1 MMLFKVSIDLGLIA
15 IAAWGILLI
24 KLWLFGQMYLL
35 IHPNYIPFTVIA
47 GFLLLAISG
56 FKTWELI
63 KRERFSNNNPNNL
76 QHTTL
81 FPSRLSSGL
90 LLAAAIIGL
99 VITPKPFTSDAA
111 IHRGV
116 GDNLGAI
123 RSVPQS
129 FRASNRPEER
139 SLIEWVRT
147 LNVYP
152 EPDAYTG
159 QKVKVTGFAVH
170 PQNLS
175 DQFLLISRFIITCC
189 AADVYPVSL
198 PVKLSQSRSN
208 YPADGWFEITGTM
221 TTETINDRR
230 QLTILPETI
239 KAIPEPK
246 NPYDY

>member
-1 MMLFKVSIDLGLIA
+1 MLFKSSIWLGIIA

-24 KLWLFGQMYLL
+24 KLWLFGQLYLL
-35 IHPNYIPFTVIA
+35 IHPNYIPLTVGA
-47 GFLLLAISG
+47 GILLLAISG

-63 KRERFSNNNPNNL
+63 KRERFSKKSNNL
-76 QHTTL
+76 KHTNL

-90 LLAAAIIGL
+90 LLATAIVGL
-99 VITPKPFTSDAA
+99 VITPRPFASDTA

-116 GDNLGAI
+116 NENLGAI
-123 RSVPQS
+123 RSVPKS

-139 SLIEWVRT
+139 SLIEWIRT
-147 LNVYP
+147 LNIYP

-159 QKVKVTGFAVH
+159 QKVKVTGFAIH
-170 PQNLS
+170 PQDLS
-175 DQFLLISRFIITCC
+175 DQLMLISRFIITCC

-208 YPADGWFEITGTM
+208 YPADRWFEITGTM
-221 TTETINDRR
+221 TTETIKGKR
-230 QLTILPETI
+230 QLTIQPMTI
-239 KAIPEPK
+239 SAIAEPK

>member
-1 MMLFKVSIDLGLIA
+1 MIFFKSATGLGLVA
-15 IAAWGILLI
+15 IAAWGILII
-24 KLWLFGQMYLL
+24 KLWLSGQLYVL

-47 GFLLLAISG
+47 GFLLLAIGG
-56 FKTWELI
+56 FKAWELSKI
-63 KRERFSNNNPNNL
+63 PKSKYSQQ
-76 QHTTL
+76 QHTNL
-81 FPSRLSSGL
+81 FPSRLSGGL
-90 LLAAAIIGL
+90 LLASAILGL
-99 VITPKPFTSDAA
+99 VITPKPFASDVA

-159 QKVKVTGFAVH
+159 QKVKLQGFAVH
-170 PQNLS
+170 PQELS
-175 DQFLLISRFIITCC
+175 EQVMLISRFIIICC

-198 PVKLSQSRSN
+198 PVKLSQNRSS
-208 YPADGWFEITGTM
+208 YPADQWFEIAGTM
-221 TTETINDRR
+221 ITETINSKR
-230 QLTILPETI
+230 QLTIQPVSIE
-239 KAIPEPK
+239 AIATPK